1 MQSKNKIKEYILIHV
16 SKIILLK
23 IQFSCR
29 DLNLSNVNE
38 KNKNDEKCEEDEKD
52 EIRLIKIKNNTDLPI
67 PLKCPEIKSL
77 SSTCISSFFSEKIE
91 IIKYTLKLIQQE
103 GILSLYDGMT
113 SSILGSVVQYAVYFC
128 ASKFCSYSFDHM
140 EIKISGIG
148 RSMLINLLAAT
159 CTALVTNPIWVVNAR
174 MAKKRSKE
182 VKFFKFFKFQF
193 FFPYHIGTSHRKYR
207 ND

>member
-16 SKIILLK
+16 SKLILLK

-29 DLNLSNVNE
+29 DLNLSNVKE

-52 EIRLIKIKNNTDLPI
+52 EIRLIKIKNNTNLPI

-128 ASKFCSYSFDHM
+128 ASKFWSYLFDHM
-140 EIKISGIG
+140 NMKISGIG
-148 RSMLINLLAAT
+148 RSMLINLVAAT
-159 CTALVTNPIWVVNAR
+159 CTALVTNPIWVLNAR
-174 MAKKRSKE
+174 MAKKSKE
-182 VKFFKFFKFQF
+182 VILIKIIK
-193 FFPYHIGTSHRKYR
+193 I
-207 ND
+207 